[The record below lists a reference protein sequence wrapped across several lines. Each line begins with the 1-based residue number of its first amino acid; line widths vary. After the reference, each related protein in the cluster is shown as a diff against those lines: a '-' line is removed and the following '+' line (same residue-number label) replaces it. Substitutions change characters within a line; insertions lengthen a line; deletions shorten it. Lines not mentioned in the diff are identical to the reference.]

1 MRNWFR
7 VRTTRLVVI
16 NRRQMLRGADVLGH
30 VNHVSFTVRGRL
42 ECHGVGMSLNCA
54 NFMSCRAKL
63 RLVGRQPCSWVARMT
78 KRPSANRC
86 LQERLRAGGSA
97 FRSNPMSHYGIPDD
111 RSCGSCRPGHQVHWI
126 TPRRP
131 GRKINPDRRIDH
143 VSWLWGVEI
152 RGEELSLTLW
162 THEATRLRQAWDT
175 YGHAVWKPRWHVLS
189 LPGPS
194 GVTFN
199 MATWDRRT
207 PCVEKVAPPPSY
219 KPPSI
224 VCCGRRGHTEATQ
237 CPYRACA
244 PEMRSR

>member
-1 MRNWFR
+1 M
-7 VRTTRLVVI
+7 I
-16 NRRQMLRGADVLGH
+16 GPAGH
-30 VNHVSFTVRGRL
+30 AAPG
-42 ECHGVGMSLNCA
+42 
-54 NFMSCRAKL
+54 
-63 RLVGRQPCSWVARMT
+63 T
-78 KRPSANRC
+78 KSI
-86 LQERLRAGGSA
+86 G
-97 FRSNPMSHYGIPDD
+97 F
-111 RSCGSCRPGHQVHWI
+111 

-207 PCVEKVAPPPSY
+207 PCVEKVAPPPELQTTVDRVLWEARTYGGYTVPLSSLRPGDEVEIA
-219 KPPSI
+219 KALRRDEMKFRHLGSGQEEGGA
-224 VCCGRRGHTEATQ
+224 GR
-237 CPYRACA
+237 P
-244 PEMRSR
+244 RSRSAVAFMRNCFRRVPAPLAMPRAEAGGLRCRRLAVGRLADAAADSDAIYGNQGASIGGAGCIAFTEWSDMAV